1 MPRRSQTLL
10 LVLAV
15 ALAAPVAL
23 AFETGLRTLLFPL
36 IAPDFELARSFL
48 EPVMTPIAWLL
59 TAASTFAGLLGIALQ
74 GPLVRRRVAK
84 LGEGATAARIEGIRG
99 QVFFVTSTL
108 PQLPTIV
115 ATFAFMFGASLVPTL
130 ASVAVCTLSVLVQGA
145 MFAFARGG
153 S

>member
-1 MPRRSQTLL
+1 MARRLQTLL

-36 IAPDFELARSFL
+36 VAPDFELARTFL

-59 TAASTFAGLLGIALQ
+59 AGASTLAGLLGLALQ
-74 GPLVRRRVAK
+74 GPLVRRRVAR
-84 LGEGATAARIEGIRG
+84 LGASATAARVEGIRG

-108 PQLPTIV
+108 PQLPTI
-115 ATFAFMFGASLVPTL
+115 ASTFAFMFGASLVPTL
-130 ASVAVCTLSVLVQGA
+130 ASVAVCTLSVLAQGLVL
-145 MFAFARGG
+145 AFARGG